1 MADIKRLNYFNYQF
15 LVDRDFEDEQA
26 YHLQMRRRHNRQM
39 HTPGVADGLTVTK
52 VAANQVRISPGTAID
67 PDGREIVLEDARVY
81 TLVTGG
87 NNVDV
92 FLVISYQDSP
102 IRPTATHRA
111 ASMTSRASPSG
122 PGSKTRAARRR
133 PTARCCCWRAFA

>member
-1 MADIKRLNYFNYQF
+1 MADIKRPNYFNYQF

-39 HTPGVADGLTVTK
+39 HTPGVADGLTVTI
-52 VAANQVRISPGTAID
+52 VAANQVRISPGTAVD
-67 PDGREIVLEDARVY
+67 RDGREIVLEDARVH

-92 FLVISYQDSP
+92 FLTISYQDVSDP
-102 IRPTATHRA
+102 ADRYTQGGIDDFTRITERPRIED
-111 ASMTSRASPSG
+111 TSSAPPADSS
-122 PGSKTRAARRR
+122 
-133 PTARCCCWRAFA
+133 